1 MTSRE
6 LDRIR
11 GIADPRERA
20 KASHALIEDLRAQ
33 AAEASGIRKAAIGE
47 LITRGGASRVQAAG
61 LLGVS
66 RERIRQILAEG
77 PPPERALLAPDPG
90 PVTFAVVQKRD
101 AESGGPALANSTRK
115 ALAALEA
122 AAAALDIETAE
133 EKIGP
138 PGMIDLNRGNLA
150 VLIGP
155 RMSALIVQ
163 ALSADPVI
171 RWRKDRRGLWYVTD
185 TKTGEEFHSD
195 FDDGWQAHADGERS
209 CIAHIG
215 RIRRPDG
222 QGSFLYLGGAHAPG
236 TAGAV
241 AYFIREMP
249 AIWEQVRR
257 SPLWSAVVRTVADD
271 DGIPVSSE
279 LVTPV
284 YTHGKP

>member
-1 MTSRE
+1 MINEE

-11 GIADPRERA
+11 GIADPRQRA
-20 KASHALIEDLRAQ
+20 KASHALIEDLRIQ

-61 LLGVS
+61 LLGVT

-77 PPPERALLAPDPG
+77 PPPERAILAPDPG
-90 PVTFAVVQKRD
+90 PVAIAVAQKRD
-101 AESGGPALANSTRK
+101 SDSGGPALADPTRK

-122 AAAALDIETAE
+122 AAASLDIEVAE

-138 PGMIDLNRGNLA
+138 PGMIDLNRSNLA

-155 RMSALIVQ
+155 RISALIGQ

-171 RWRKDRRGLWYVTD
+171 RWRQDRRGLWYLTD

-195 FDDGWQAHADGERS
+195 FDEGWRGRADGERA
-209 CIAHIG
+209 CIAHVG

-222 QGSFLYLGGAHAPG
+222 QGSFLYLGGAHSPG

-241 AYFIREMP
+241 AFLIRELP
-249 AIWEQVRR
+249 EIWEQVRR
-257 SPLWSAVVRTVADD
+257 SPLWSAVVRTIAGD

>member
-33 AAEASGIRKAAIGE
+33 SAEASGIRKTAIGE
-47 LITRGGASRVQAAG
+47 LIPRGGVSRVQAAD

-101 AESGGPALANSTRK
+101 SESGGPALANSTRK
-115 ALAALEA
+115 ALTALEA

-133 EKIGP
+133 ERIGK
-138 PGMIDLNRGNLA
+138 PGWIDLNRGNLA

-155 RMSALIVQ
+155 RISALIVQ

-171 RWRKDRRGLWYVTD
+171 RWRQDRRELGYLTD
-185 TKTGEEFHSD
+185 TKTGEEFRSD
-195 FDDGWQAHADGERS
+195 FDDGWQAGGERT

-257 SPLWSAVVRTVADD
+257 SPLWSAVVRTIADD
-271 DGIPVSSE
+271 DGTPVSSE